1 MSQLSTYVS
10 CPDIQL
16 RLNEIVEC
24 DPALIVEPTVLT
36 NFLLSDLN
44 LTGARQGKLTSTIA
58 PGNSK
63 RRRVEVVYSPRL
75 SEDDVLVGEGR
86 DNCSVDNKIGETSQL
101 YEIGDDEYIQAEASM
116 NIFELSTTCED
127 NSERFA
133 RTLMMLMSQVDR
145 KMESTLFDQLL
156 AQYGSYAVDYPGVTD
171 KILAVQTKY
180 SDERYNVD
188 AFENL
193 GTAARWNAY
202 CSVPFVIG
210 GVNWGKYMRAT
221 NAGCCS
227 RDGINVAELAAQY
240 GMIFA
245 ESYRAD
251 AQWGLDYAMMLD
263 AGHAQLIEW
272 LEFEG
277 PNGINMF
284 DMADFK
290 AMVIVN
296 PRNGNRYD
304 VKITVDCNLNISII
318 LRKYF
323 KLATLPDD
331 MFYAED
337 RLSGVNGINRLVIDN
352 PAA

>member
-16 RLNEIVEC
+16 RLNQIVEC
-24 DPALIVEPTVLT
+24 DPALVVEPTVLT

-44 LTGARQGKLTSTIA
+44 IAASRQGKLTSTIA

-75 SEDDVLVGEGR
+75 SENDVLVGEGR
-86 DNCSVDNKIGETSQL
+86 DNCSVDNKIGETSTM
-101 YEIGDDEYIQAEASM
+101 YEIADDEYIQAEASM

-133 RTLMMLMSQVDR
+133 RTIQMLMSQVDR
-145 KMESTLFDQLL
+145 AMETMLFDQLL
-156 AQYGSYAVDYPGVTD
+156 AQYGNYADDYPGVTN
-171 KILAVQTKY
+171 KILEVQTKY
-180 SDERYNVD
+180 EDQRYNVD

-202 CSVPFVIG
+202 CRVPFVIG

-227 RDGINVAELAAQY
+227 KDGINVAELAAQY

-251 AQWGLDYAMMLD
+251 APWG
-263 AGHAQLIEW
+263 
-272 LEFEG
+272 
-277 PNGINMF
+277 
-284 DMADFK
+284 
-290 AMVIVN
+290 
-296 PRNGNRYD
+296 
-304 VKITVDCNLNISII
+304 
-318 LRKYF
+318 
-323 KLATLPDD
+323 
-331 MFYAED
+331 
-337 RLSGVNGINRLVIDN
+337 
-352 PAA
+352 